1 MELTASFLSA
11 VAVASTFVGTALSA
25 TTVPG
30 CYAECI
36 EKGAAAVN
44 CAVDDIDCLR
54 LASSQFTTITR
65 ECLDTNNCT
74 SLTPGTPADEAS
86 ITTTFNILSGLG
98 LIDSSEVFSLADV
111 LQVHQRDLTG
121 LSRILPIDKRQRCI
135 VRRATCVTSGLTACV
150 NHCISCHRGSG
161 SSNCVECSGAPIIPT
176 FIPFAV
182 LIAIHLNIRK
192 FRFFPIHPPSSAC
205 SSPEAPQSPDLCR
218 PQPPLRAKVVEVAV
232 EHEERIH

>member
-121 LSRILPIDKRQRCI
+121 LSRILPIDKRQSMRKPLHLVPSREWQQQLCR
-135 VRRATCVTSGLTACV
+135 VQ
-150 NHCISCHRGSG
+150 RGS
-161 SSNCVECSGAPIIPT
+161 VHRHSGHDVHMSEP
-176 FIPFAV
+176 V
-182 LIAIHLNIRK
+182 
-192 FRFFPIHPPSSAC
+192 S
-205 SSPEAPQSPDLCR
+205 
-218 PQPPLRAKVVEVAV
+218 
-232 EHEERIH
+232 